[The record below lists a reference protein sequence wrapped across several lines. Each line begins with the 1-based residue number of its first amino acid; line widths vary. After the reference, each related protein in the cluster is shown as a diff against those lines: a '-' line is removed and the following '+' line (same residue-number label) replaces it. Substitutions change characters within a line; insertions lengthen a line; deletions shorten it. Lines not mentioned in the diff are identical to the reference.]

1 MSITSVPLTAPRVV
15 LVDDTADLRELM
27 RMALTRGGYDVV
39 GEAGDGRQGIE
50 VCAAQQPDLVLLDL
64 AMPVMDGIEALP
76 GIRRRCP
83 TARIVVLSG
92 FGADQMAARAVAAGA
107 DGYVQKGAPIR
118 SMLAYL
124 QQVRHDGGATTTTTS
139 TATAGTTG
147 RSLPPLS
154 LVSDPPGPPP
164 DSPRPPPDT
173 LPGEAL
179 ALAPLGVLAL
189 TPPSPAAAGDEAV
202 RVLAFNPEARALLGA
217 DLCEGA
223 TLEQVAPRLA
233 EALARHRLHPD
244 AEYELETATGVRV
257 RVRQRAADGSL
268 LLYLDRAPED
278 AQLLRRAIATAAHE
292 VRGPVTVLG
301 GVAEMIAEESD
312 VDGADL
318 ARMMRAV
325 TRQVRILDTI
335 TADLLTAAQVHR
347 GSLRLQLRP
356 VDPGEVAT
364 LALERS
370 GVRGEAAT
378 VRVLDPRTVLADPL
392 RLEQMVANL
401 VHNAVKYGAPPIEVQ
416 VRGSHRSGHLEIAV
430 LDRGGGVPEAFHS
443 RLFSEFA
450 RADGVTAA
458 GTGLGLYV
466 VRTLAEAQDGAVAYA
481 PREGGGA
488 EFTITL
494 PAA

>member
-1 MSITSVPLTAPRVV
+1 MSADTLPRAANRVV

-27 RMALTRGGYDVV
+27 RMALTRGGYTVV

-50 VCAAQQPDLVLLDL
+50 VCAAEQPDLVLLDL

-83 TARIVVLSG
+83 AARIVVLSG

-107 DGYVQKGAPIR
+107 HGYVQKGAPIR

-124 QQVRHDGGATTTTTS
+124 HQVGLEGAATPPHAPLPLVGDPTGPAAGSLTT
-139 TATAGTTG
+139 
-147 RSLPPLS
+147 R
-154 LVSDPPGPPP
+154 PPGAV
-164 DSPRPPPDT
+164 S
-173 LPGEAL
+173 GEAL
-179 ALAPLGVLAL
+179 ELAPLGVLAL
-189 TPPSPAAAGDEAV
+189 TPPTSSASQQAGQTGETAQ
-202 RVLAFNPEARALLGA
+202 VLASNPEARALLGA
-217 DLCEGA
+217 DLGEGA
-223 TLEQVAPRLA
+223 VLEQVAPRLA
-233 EALARHRLHPD
+233 EAVARHRLLPD
-244 AEYELETATGVRV
+244 AEYEVETAAGLRL
-257 RVRQRAADGSL
+257 RVRQRAGERSL

-278 AQLLRRAIATAAHE
+278 AHLLRRAIATAAHE

-301 GVAEMIAEESD
+301 GVAEMLHEVPD
-312 VDGADL
+312 VDATDL

-347 GSLRLQLRP
+347 GSLRLQARA

-370 GVRGEAAT
+370 GIKGDAAT
-378 VRVLDPRTVLADPL
+378 VRVLDPRPALADPL
-392 RLEQMVANL
+392 RLEQMLANL
-401 VHNAVKYGAPPIEVQ
+401 VHNAVKYGAPPIEVV
-416 VRGSHRSGHLEIAV
+416 VRGSLRAGHLEIAV
-430 LDRGGGVPEAFHS
+430 LDRGPGVPAAFRP
-443 RLFSEFA
+443 RLFTEFA

-466 VRTLAEAQDGAVAYA
+466 VRTLAEAQGGAVTHL
-481 PREGGGA
+481 PRDGGGA
-488 EFTITL
+488 EFVITL

>member
-1 MSITSVPLTAPRVV
+1 MSATTLPRAATRVV

-27 RMALTRGGYDVV
+27 RMALTRGGYTVV

-50 VCAAQQPDLVLLDL
+50 VCAAEQPDLVLLDL

-83 TARIVVLSG
+83 QARIVVLSG

-124 QQVRHDGGATTTTTS
+124 QRVDVGPTGGL
-139 TATAGTTG
+139 
-147 RSLPPLS
+147 RPLPPLS
-154 LVSDPPGPPP
+154 LVGEPPEPAVDSPTARPPGA
-164 DSPRPPPDT
+164 
-173 LPGEAL
+173 LPADAL

-189 TPPSPAAAGDEAV
+189 TPDGSVAGDQLL
-202 RVLAFNPEARALLGA
+202 RVLGHNPKARALLGT
-217 DLCEGA
+217 DLREGVA
-223 TLEQVAPRLA
+223 LERAVPQLA
-233 EALARHRLHPD
+233 EAVARHRLLPD
-244 AEYELETATGVRV
+244 AEYEVENAAGVRL
-257 RVRQRAADGSL
+257 RVRQRAGDRSL

-301 GVAEMIAEESD
+301 GVAEMIADEPD

-347 GSLRLQLRP
+347 GSLRLQLRA

-370 GVRGEAAT
+370 GVQGEAAT
-378 VRVLDPRTVLADPL
+378 VRVLDPRAALADPL
-392 RLEQMVANL
+392 RLEQMLANL
-401 VHNAVKYGAPPIEVQ
+401 VHNAVKYGVAPIEVQ
-416 VRGSHRSGHLEIAV
+416 VRGSRRRAGHLEVAV
-430 LDRGGGVPEAFHS
+430 LDRGPGVPESFRA
-443 RLFSEFA
+443 RLFTEFA

-466 VRTLAEAQDGAVAYA
+466 VRTLAEAQDGEVAYA
-481 PREGGGA
+481 DREGGGA